1 MTLKC
6 YNAVL
11 MAQIYQENTFR
22 AFCTLKTVYESQFQF
37 QTTGW
42 KSNHCCEIKPIQGKN
57 SKFHISNPQQFFLVR
72 ATTKIKPD
80 SKAQFTEVSEKKG
93 TKLKNLVYVGE
104 NYIFSFSFSE
114 T

>member
-1 MTLKC
+1 M
-6 YNAVL
+6 

-42 KSNHCCEIKPIQGKN
+42 KSNHWCEIKPVQGKN
-57 SKFHISNPQQFFLVR
+57 AKFHIPKMHFFLVR

-80 SKAQFTEVSEKKG
+80 FRAP
-93 TKLKNLVYVGE
+93 
-104 NYIFSFSFSE
+104 FS
-114 T
+114 